1 LTVTATLMSQV
12 LATAM
17 SHPLRV
23 NAFSI
28 LLEGDSTAKHIAD
41 RLDETSKNVSYHLKV
56 LENLGCIETVSIDP
70 VQGGRVVERTYK
82 ASDRA
87 YFDADAWEKLD
98 REGKQ
103 KVSISLMR
111 VIAEDVHRALAKGT
125 FFEPDDNH
133 VSRSPLN
140 VDDQGWDEVRDYLD
154 DMLFGL
160 FEMQDRISERCNESG
175 AKTFPI
181 KVEIIQFSS
190 PDHQTQ

>member
-1 LTVTATLMSQV
+1 LTTTATLMSQV

-28 LLEGDSTAKHIAD
+28 LLEGPATAKHIAG
-41 RLDETSKNVSYHLKV
+41 RLDETAGNVSYHLKV
-56 LENLGCIETVSIDP
+56 LEKLGCIETVSVDQ
-70 VQGGRVVERTYK
+70 VHGGRVVERTYK

-98 REGKQ
+98 PEGKQ

-111 VIAEDVHRALAKGT
+111 VIAEDVHRALEKGT

-133 VSRSPLN
+133 ISRSPLS
-140 VDDQGWDEVRDYLD
+140 VDDQGWNEVRDYLD

-160 FEMQDRISERCNESG
+160 FEMQDRIEERCNESG
-175 AKTFPI
+175 TKMFPI
-181 KVEIIQFSS
+181 KVEILQFSS
-190 PDHQTQ
+190 PDHQTK